1 MRRTT
6 ATVLTALLS
15 SLPLAVGVL
24 PAHAESVTV
33 DDQTDDVSDNRW
45 QGSSEHDTVDIVH
58 TTLDHQPKSVVL
70 RIDVVEMAGPR
81 GNPLFAEGRLRLP
94 DGSDRWVTLGLDGRG
109 GKTMELEDDDNEPV
123 ACDGL
128 KGAFRRDTDR
138 AVMSVPRS
146 CLGDPEWVRFN
157 AGMRLSWGLV
167 SARDD
172 ARRPTGMDL
181 PQQYLRRLGP
191 EKVRPGEVR

>member
-6 ATVLTALLS
+6 AGVLTALLAG
-15 SLPLAVGVL
+15 PALALGAV

-33 DDQTDDVSDNRW
+33 DDPTGDVSDNRW
-45 QGSSEHDTVDIVH
+45 EASSEHDTVDVVH
-58 TTLDHQPKSVVL
+58 TTLDHQAARIVF
-70 RIDVVEMAGPR
+70 RIDVVALAGPR
-81 GNPLFAEGRLRLP
+81 GDPLSAEGRLRLP
-94 DGSDRWVTLGLDGRG
+94 DGTDRWLTLALDGRG
-109 GKTMELEDDDNEPV
+109 GKTMELEDDADEPV
-123 ACDGL
+123 ACEGM

-138 AVMSVPRS
+138 VVMSLPRS
-146 CLGDPEWVRFN
+146 CVGDPEWVRFT

-172 ARRPTGMDL
+172 ARRPTSMDL

-191 EKVRPGEVR
+191 EEVRPGEVR